1 MKKLKRYRQFQG
13 LSRVD
18 LAHSVGVSAES
29 IARYERG
36 DREPNATTVEKL
48 AAALGITPNKLLG
61 VGEDEKNDR

>member
-18 LAHSVGVSAES
+18 LARSVGVSAES

-61 VGEDEKNDR
+61 VGEDEKNAR